1 MPIPAF
7 AFHAKDETYN
17 PQNALTLAEAAQL
30 AYADPD
36 EINKFVCGW
45 GFAPERIQ
53 HFHKKILIPP
63 VDTQG
68 YVFSNDEAII
78 VAFRGTKDK
87 LDWLT
92 DAKFLPVVGP
102 NSIGKVHR
110 GFERALEPV
119 VDELVN
125 IINRFR
131 DNGQM
136 LFYTGHSLG
145 AALATL
151 AARRVQFASN
161 NVHWPMG
168 VYTFGSP
175 CVGDHHFCEAYDK
188 DLQSRTF
195 RFVNNNDAV
204 PRLLMATYR
213 HVGRLLYFD
222 ADGRVNS
229 ETTALKRFFNL
240 LTTAVEDVRA
250 ANFRIDG
257 LNDHGMANYVAHLK
271 ANLDKDLL

>member
-7 AFHAKDETYN
+7 AFHPKDETYN

-30 AYADPD
+30 AYADPV
-36 EINKFVCGW
+36 EINKCVSGW
-45 GFAPERIQ
+45 GFAPERIH

-78 VAFRGTKDK
+78 IAFRGTKDK

-92 DAKFLPVVGP
+92 DAKFLPVAGP

-110 GFERALEPV
+110 GFERALEPIIE
-119 VDELVN
+119 ELVQV
-125 IINRFR
+125 INRYR

-151 AARRVQFASN
+151 AARRVQFASH

-175 CVGDHHFCEAYDK
+175 CVGDHHFCDAYDK

-222 ADGRVNS
+222 AEGRVNS
-229 ETTALKRFFNL
+229 ETTALERFFNL
-240 LTTAVEDVRA
+240 ITAAVEDIRA
-250 ANFRIDG
+250 SNFHIDG
-257 LNDHGMANYVAHLK
+257 LQDHGMSNYVAHLK
-271 ANLDKDLL
+271 ANLHRDLL

>member
-1 MPIPAF
+1 MPTF
-7 AFHAKDETYN
+7 AFNAKDETYS

-30 AYADPD
+30 AYAEPAQ
-36 EINKFVCGW
+36 INERVSGW
-45 GFAPERIQ
+45 GFAPDRIH
-53 HFHKKILIPP
+53 HFHKRVIFPP

-68 YVFSNDEAII
+68 YVFSNEEALI
-78 VAFRGTKDK
+78 VAFRGTRDK

-92 DAKFLPVVGP
+92 DAKFLPVAGP
-102 NSIGKVHR
+102 NSIGRVHS
-110 GFERALEPV
+110 GFERALAPV
-119 VDELVN
+119 VDELVQV
-125 IINRFR
+125 ISRFR
-131 DNGQM
+131 DNGQPI
-136 LFYTGHSLG
+136 FYTGHSLG

-151 AARRVQFASN
+151 AARRVQFASK

-175 CVGDHHFCEAYDK
+175 CVGDHHFSDAYDK
-188 DLQSRTF
+188 ELQARTF

-222 ADGRVNS
+222 ESGRVNS
-229 ETTALKRFFNL
+229 ETTAMERFFNL
-240 LTTAVEDVRA
+240 ITAAVKDVRA
-250 ANFRIDG
+250 ANWSVDG